1 MIDGKDSKSDAT
13 RSAARGYASDAPGDF
28 NDGLT
33 PEQRRYLEIV
43 KAEREKNG
51 GKRPKNSQYGDV
63 KKPKKKKRDI
73 LDDDDRNVKKKKTSS
88 KVIVAIICLLIIG
101 ICFGLLAWLYFS
113 KMVSKLDT
121 VKTIDKEFEVNKTVE
136 KQLSDYRNV
145 AILGSDGRMGEG
157 FDGTRTDAIIIARIH
172 KKTGKIHVISVMR
185 DSYLEIKDSNGQK
198 KLDKITHAHA
208 FGGGVDT
215 CASLNRSLD
224 LNIGEFV
231 IFSWQA
237 VADLVD
243 SMGGV
248 EVEVRDEELAD
259 LERYGYET
267 ARNVGKTYDPVYQ
280 SGKQTL
286 DGVQAATYCRIR
298 KTSGGDPG
306 RGRRMKAVLTSLV
319 KKAKEKSISDLN
331 KVADKV
337 FPEIRTNISKGGILK
352 TMTKVGSYKIEK
364 SYGWP
369 KKYYGG
375 ILNGTWYTIPKT
387 LDSQVKMLHKK
398 AFGQKTYNLTE
409 RAERISDQ
417 IIEQTGVE

>member
-1 MIDGKDSKSDAT
+1 MIEEKDGIGVKQPD
-13 RSAARGYASDAPGDF
+13 
-28 NDGLT
+28 DGLT

-51 GKRPKNSQYGDV
+51 GRRPEYGDS
-63 KKPKKKKRDI
+63 KSPKKRTRNI
-73 LDDDDRNVKKKKTSS
+73 LDHDDRDVKKKKKSS
-88 KVIVAIICLLIIG
+88 KVIVAIICLLIIA

-136 KQLSDYRNV
+136 RQLSGYRNV

-172 KKTGKIHVISVMR
+172 KKSGKIHLISVMR
-185 DSYLEIKDSNGQK
+185 DSYLEIRDSNGQK

-224 LNIGEFV
+224 LNISEFL
-231 IFSWQA
+231 IFSWQS

-243 SMGGV
+243 AMGGV
-248 EVEVRDEELAD
+248 DVEIRSEELAD

-267 ARNVGKTYDPVYQ
+267 ARNVGKTYEPVYQ
-280 SGKQTL
+280 PGKQTL

-306 RGRRMKAVLTSLV
+306 RGRRMKAVLKSLV
-319 KKAKEKSISDLN
+319 QKAKEKSISDLN

-337 FPEIRTNISKGGILK
+337 FPEIRTNITKSGILN
-352 TMTKVGSYKIEK
+352 TLTKVGSYKIDK

-369 KKYYGG
+369 KEYYGG
-375 ILNGTWYTIPKT
+375 ILNGTWYTVPKT
-387 LDSQVKMLHKK
+387 LDSQVKYLHKK

-409 RAERISDQ
+409 RAEKINDK